1 MLRVAWL
8 RLHDM
13 FPYANQ
19 RFAHVTNVIDRRDGF
34 FFIISKP
41 NSTF

>member
-19 RFAHVTNVIDRRDGF
+19 RFAHVTNVIDRREGF
-34 FFIISKP
+34 FFL
-41 NSTF
+41 N